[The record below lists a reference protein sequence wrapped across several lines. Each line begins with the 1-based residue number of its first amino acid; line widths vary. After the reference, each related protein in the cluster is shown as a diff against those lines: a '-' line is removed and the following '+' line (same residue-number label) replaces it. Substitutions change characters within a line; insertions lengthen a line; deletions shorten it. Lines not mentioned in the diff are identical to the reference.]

1 MIKRKLIRYIDLNII
16 GKNAPIDT
24 PFGPRTITYADYT
37 ASGRAI
43 KFIEYYILN
52 DVLPYYAN
60 THSKNNA
67 CALRTTKFR
76 EGARLLIKK
85 CVNAT
90 DDDVIIFI
98 GSGSTAA
105 INKLVNVLHL
115 RDKDIQDK
123 TVVFIS
129 TFEHH
134 SNILPW
140 KETGIELIQIPN
152 TKEGLLD
159 QHFLKK
165 KLKYYHDTVKKHV
178 ICSLNAATLVHHYD
192 GWVFWDYAAAAP
204 HVKID
209 MNPSTATYKDAVF
222 ISTHKFIG
230 GPSTPGILIAKKKLF
245 TNLVPIDCG
254 GGTVNFVTRT
264 NIEYVKDI
272 ETREEGGT
280 PNILGAIRAG
290 LVFHLKEIVGEKI
303 IEKRETELIE
313 KFFQRFQNHEKLL
326 VLGSSI
332 VPRLAIFS
340 FLIYVPTF
348 NKYLHHNFICILL
361 NDLFGIQVRSGCAC
375 AGPYVLELLN
385 IDDQKAQIYTR
396 FITEDEKYFSG
407 RFDGF
412 SRNVLMKHG
421 FTRFNLSYFASDEEV
436 DYILNALEFIAD
448 EGWKLLPL
456 YTYELETA
464 VWRPRQASS
473 ESHASHCYNL
483 QMITYENGIM
493 KQSSST
499 LQNQIIQSKI
509 SQSIRSSSS
518 SDPLDQAIAM
528 ANNITKY
535 VCKNIDFRNDPPLD
549 IPKEYQGFIWFILP
563 KEVVIKMLNV
573 FVSVNRWLCMTPT
586 LSLLF
591 VI

>member
-1 MIKRKLIRYIDLNII
+1 
-16 GKNAPIDT
+16 
-24 PFGPRTITYADYT
+24 
-37 ASGRAI
+37 
-43 KFIEYYILN
+43 
-52 DVLPYYAN
+52 V
-60 THSKNNA
+60 
-67 CALRTTKFR
+67 
-76 EGARLLIKK
+76 
-85 CVNAT
+85 
-90 DDDVIIFI
+90 
-98 GSGSTAA
+98 
-105 INKLVNVLHL
+105 
-115 RDKDIQDK
+115 
-123 TVVFIS
+123 
-129 TFEHH
+129 
-134 SNILPW
+134 
-140 KETGIELIQIPN
+140 
-152 TKEGLLD
+152 
-159 QHFLKK
+159 
-165 KLKYYHDTVKKHV
+165 DTV
-178 ICSLNAATLVHHYD
+178 SALVHHYD

-209 MNPSTATYKDAVF
+209 MNPSTAAYKDAVF

-303 IEKRETELIE
+303 IEK
-313 KFFQRFQNHEKLL
+313 
-326 VLGSSI
+326 
-332 VPRLAIFS
+332 PIFS